1 MPLPSSGTISLNEIH
16 VEAGGSSGTSAS
28 LNDTDI
34 RNLINKNS
42 ATQMSF
48 SEWYGASATVTI
60 TSGTVINGQSNR
72 QEITVSNFIS
82 SGGTLRIP
90 SGFWVW
96 SDDVTVP
103 AMIIDIPCTILNEGK
118 IIGKGGY
125 GSFGSP
131 AGNGQDGGDAIR
143 INSSVSGVTIT
154 NSSGAFIAGGGGGGG
169 GSGTNGTVTNG
180 FGGGGAGGGDPELS
194 NPKPPSNR
202 ASGGVLNAKG
212 EDGASSALTGTSGG
226 TGGGAGG
233 GGGGYAGDA
242 NGLRSGGGGGRIL
255 GSGATGG
262 STGGGANGNAGAH
275 STNNNLGG
283 GGGGWGAAGGNGTHS
298 NGGAGGKAI
307 EDTGNSYTLNNNG
320 TIYGATT

>member
-1 MPLPSSGTISLNEIH
+1 MALPSSGTISLNQIH

-28 LNDTDI
+28 INDSDI
-34 RNLINKNS
+34 RGLINKNS

-48 SEWYGASATVTI
+48 NEWYGASATVTI
-60 TSGTVINGQSNR
+60 TSGTIINGQSNR

-82 SGGTLRIP
+82 NGGTLRIP

-96 SDDVTVP
+96 SDDVAVP

-125 GSFGSP
+125 GAFGDP
-131 AGNGQDGGDAIR
+131 AGNGQDGGDAIK
-143 INSSVSGVTIT
+143 INSGVSGVTIT

-169 GSGTNGTVTNG
+169 GSGVNGTVNNG
-180 FGGGGAGGGDPELS
+180 FGGGGAGGGNPEIN
-194 NPKPPSNR
+194 NPKPPSTR
-202 ASGGVLNAKG
+202 ASGGVLNQKG
-212 EDGASSALTGTSGG
+212 EDGISG

-233 GGGGYAGDA
+233 GGGGYHFGGSGLKAGGA
-242 NGLRSGGGGGRIL
+242 GGRIL
-255 GSGATGG
+255 PGTDG
-262 STGGGANGNAGAH
+262 STGGGACSNPGAH
-275 STNNNLGG
+275 STNTNLGG
-283 GGGGWGAAGGNGTHS
+283 GGGGWGAAGGNGTYS

-307 EDTGNSYTLNNNG
+307 EDTGNSYTLNNSG